1 MKIQLING
9 QFTANET
16 IDLLSQLVRVKIKF
30 LEDKISTLHHEED
43 IKSKE
48 AKIIR
53 LQNMM
58 SVLRQQIGLQNNVVH
73 IASEIELNF

>member
-30 LEDKISTLHHEED
+30 LEDKISTLNHEED